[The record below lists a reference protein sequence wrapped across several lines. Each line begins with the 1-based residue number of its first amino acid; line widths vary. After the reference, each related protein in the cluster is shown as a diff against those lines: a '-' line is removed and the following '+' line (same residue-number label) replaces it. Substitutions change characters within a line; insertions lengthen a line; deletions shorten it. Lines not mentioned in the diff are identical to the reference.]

1 MGYSGGMA
9 RRDGLDGD
17 ELAAWRS
24 FVDMRHLLERHLVK
38 HLQRDFGLSDSDFE
52 VLVNL
57 SEAPGGRLRAFELG
71 QATQW
76 EKSRMSHHLSRMEK
90 RGLVRREASDARYP
104 DVVLTDAGRAAI
116 ASSAPANAARVRELF
131 VDVVGPERLA
141 VLRGGLRR
149 RLAAIEPTYDACAS
163 SRRCVTAGDW
173 AVCVS
178 SVG

>member
-1 MGYSGGMA
+1 MTDA
-9 RRDGLDGD
+9 TGLEAD

-24 FVDMRHLLERHLVK
+24 FVDMHHHLERHLVK

-71 QATQW
+71 RATQW

-104 DVVLTDAGRAAI
+104 DVVLTDTGRSAI
-116 ASSAPANAARVRELF
+116 AASAPANAARVRELF
-131 VDVVGPERLA
+131 VEVVGPERLA
-141 VLRGGLRR
+141 VLKAASDDV
-149 RLAAIEPTYDACAS
+149 LAALEHHVDACADS
-163 SRRCVTAGDW
+163 
-173 AVCVS
+173 
-178 SVG
+178 